1 VTVGAVTSSAAY
13 VVTNWVAN
21 VDYRRVITASAAAAA
36 ADLADVVVS
45 RVSDVTAT
53 IGT

>member
-1 VTVGAVTSSAAY
+1 MTVGAVTSSAAY

-21 VDYRRVITASAAAAA
+21 VDYRRVITASAAAA
-36 ADLADVVVS
+36 DLADVVVS

>member
-36 ADLADVVVS
+36 DLADVVVS